1 VSDLLEKAPG
11 ATSDATGLVLSGGTG
26 LENTYY
32 LDGLNITSLKNGAL
46 GTNLFVP
53 FLDEVEIV
61 SAGYGAE
68 YGRALGGVV
77 NMATKSGSNEWH
89 ASAFSYLS
97 PGAFSG
103 GQQRIA
109 SRGSSLTG
117 VTEPDYSTTLG
128 AEVGGPIIKNKLFF
142 WVGYA
147 PRLSTTT
154 WSNTL
159 TDSSSTSI
167 QAPVSLTGPRPTIPM
182 APRQLFLCIATATRA
197 RPPTNTTPANSPGN

>member
-1 VSDLLEKAPG
+1 MQRDWFCRANW
-11 ATSDATGLVLSGGTG
+11 

-97 PGAFSG
+97 PGRFRA
-103 GQQRIA
+103 A
-109 SRGSSLTG
+109 SNASPAA
-117 VTEPDYSTTLG
+117 V
-128 AEVGGPIIKNKLFF
+128 
-142 WVGYA
+142 
-147 PRLSTTT
+147 PR
-154 WSNTL
+154 
-159 TDSSSTSI
+159 
-167 QAPVSLTGPRPTIPM
+167 
-182 APRQLFLCIATATRA
+182 
-197 RPPTNTTPANSPGN
+197 